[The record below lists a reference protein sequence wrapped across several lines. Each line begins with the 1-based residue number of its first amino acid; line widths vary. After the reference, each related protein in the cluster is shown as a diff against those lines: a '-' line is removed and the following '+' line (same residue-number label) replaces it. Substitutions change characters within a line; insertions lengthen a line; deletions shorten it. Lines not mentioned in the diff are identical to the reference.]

1 MSMAA
6 AVSDYLVCFEQ
17 ALLCDRCLVWQSGSA
32 SDSTAPALLLLL
44 LLQILAELTPQKCKV
59 RTGGLPPLLLA
70 AIYGTSITA
79 GLAVAIVL
87 ILPLF
92 KKKAKAI

>member
-1 MSMAA
+1 
-6 AVSDYLVCFEQ
+6 
-17 ALLCDRCLVWQSGSA
+17 
-32 SDSTAPALLLLL
+32 
-44 LLQILAELTPQKCKV
+44 LQIIAELTPQKCKV
-59 RTGGLPPLLLA
+59 RTGGLPPLLLV
-70 AIYGTSITA
+70 AIYGTSTTA